1 MKIVI
6 VDDDCLVTEAL
17 KTILEVNEDVQVLAT
32 GSDGRDA
39 VCLYAEYKPDVL
51 LMDIRMKNMN
61 GLEASAEILKADAK
75 ANILLLTTFL
85 DDEYIVKALRLGA
98 KGYLLKQDYASILPA
113 LRAVYSGQTVFGQEI
128 VSKIPDLIQ
137 KKENFDYSVCEIN
150 EKEKEIIRLVAN
162 GYSNKE
168 IAAEMYLGEGTVR
181 NYLSSILDKLQL
193 RDRAQV
199 IEKLLALVDG
209 LERQD
214 GTIHV
219 IAARFFMLFI
229 HMRSLFL
236 IRYMD
241 AETRFFG
248 YYFTLII

>member
-17 KTILEVNEDVQVLAT
+17 KTILEINEDVQVLAT
-32 GSDGRDA
+32 GVDGRDA
-39 VCLYAEYKPDVL
+39 VKLFREYKPDVL

-61 GLEASAEILKADAK
+61 GLEASAEILKTDPDAY
-75 ANILLLTTFL
+75 ILLLTTFL

-128 VSKIPDLIQ
+128 VSKIPDLIR
-137 KKENFDYSVCEIN
+137 KKEEFDYNSYEIN
-150 EKEKEIIRLVAN
+150 AREKEIIRLIAE

-168 IAAEMYLGEGTVR
+168 IALELYLSEGTVR

-193 RDRAQV
+193 RDRTQV
-199 IEKLLALVDG
+199 AV
-209 LERQD
+209 
-214 GTIHV
+214 
-219 IAARFFMLFI
+219 F
-229 HMRSLFL
+229 
-236 IRYMD
+236 
-241 AETRFFG
+241 
-248 YYFTLII
+248 YYKHR